1 MAVSGAK
8 FLFPMPA
15 HQSLIYNFECFSF
28 FASVIQQIVLNF
40 NKHSFVQ
47 SQNSLTYLSIILGQN
62 TATENGSRYMKSDS
76 PPAYHVIQNESYLL
90 CQHPPHDAR

>member
-1 MAVSGAK
+1 MAISRAK
-8 FLFPMPA
+8 FLFPVSA

-28 FASVIQQIVLNF
+28 FARVIHQIVLNF

-47 SQNSLTYLSIILGQN
+47 SQKKTLTYLSLISGQN
-62 TATENGSRYMKSDS
+62 TENGSSCMKSDS

-90 CQHPPHDAR
+90 CQHPPHDAM

>member
-8 FLFPMPA
+8 FLFPMSS

-62 TATENGSRYMKSDS
+62 TENGSRCVKSES

-90 CQHPPHDAR
+90 CQHPPHDAM